1 MATRE
6 QDVLAAT
13 DPDQDELRARIEAA
27 IRQREAAPQ
36 QFLARPDVLPTGEES
51 RALAERVPGA
61 PTRPEAFGRGVVQGA
76 TFEFGDEISA
86 GVRSLV
92 ALAPGGVTPGEKF
105 EESVEEIRARNAAA
119 REAFPI
125 TSAVGTVVGAGG
137 VTLAGG
143 AAVGA
148 VRGAATGAR
157 LSLGRIA
164 ALGAAEGAVVGTGAA
179 EGGLAERAR
188 GGATGAAVGAVA
200 APLVTGVGRGLG
212 AVGTRALDVTGLRP
226 SREAAGVVGRTASRF
241 IDTIEERAERNLAQ
255 VIPEGRTLTEAAE
268 RLTETTR
275 PLTVMETSRD
285 VARRARAAVTAG
297 GRAGEEVPEF
307 LAKRVAGQ
315 EERVINDALRITGSG
330 NRASAFETRAQIVA
344 RRKEIASPLFEE
356 AFTDPATGSLRTV
369 PRELLADVLD
379 DPDYIKAYNRGR
391 RTAAR
396 EGIELPQ
403 LTDDLAEIP
412 LQGVQFMKEGVD
424 DIVGG
429 LRRRGRANEARVLGN
444 QLRDVMEEVKTEV
457 PVYRQALEVFAG
469 EKRLEEALEQG
480 QKLFRTL
487 PDEAEAI
494 FAELTESE
502 QEMFVRGGLSEAFNR
517 IEGTNASFNITA
529 RRPLSTQ
536 TNDIRRMRLLFP
548 SDEAFAEFQQ
558 GVADEAQIAI
568 TNRLIANQ
576 SATADKVVEFAQFSG
591 VDVNSLLTGNV
602 VGLGA
607 RAMAA
612 ALGSRGRGFTAELG
626 EAMIPMLTA
635 TGPEA
640 ADVLRR
646 LTILRQGVG
655 AQLSLSEAVAAG
667 VVAGGAAGV
676 ARPERPAR

>member
-1 MATRE
+1 MATQEAEVRRIFADRQGPGDQEPEDDEAQVRRLFRE
-6 QDVLAAT
+6 
-13 DPDQDELRARIEAA
+13 RAN
-27 IRQREAAPQ
+27 
-36 QFLARPDVLPTGEES
+36 RPGRL
-51 RALAERVPGA
+51 
-61 PTRPEAFGRGVVQGA
+61 EAFARGAAQGA

-86 GVRSLV
+86 GLQFLG
-92 ALAPGGVTPGEKF
+92 ALAPGGRSPKEAFDEGL
-105 EESVEEIRARNAAA
+105 ESAQAANVAA
-119 REAFPI
+119 REAHPVI
-125 TSAVGTVVGAGG
+125 SGLGTVVGAGG

-143 AAVGA
+143 AALGLGKGA
-148 VRGAATGAR
+148 VAGAR
-157 LSLGRIA
+157 MGLGRIA
-164 ALGAAEGAVVGTGAA
+164 ALGAAEGLVVGAGAA

-188 GGATGAAVGAVA
+188 GAATGAGVGLVA
-200 APLVTGVGRGLG
+200 APLVTGLGRG
-212 AVGTRALDVTGLRP
+212 ASAIGTKLLDASGQRPLVSRLTRGLVEP
-226 SREAAGVVGRTASRF
+226 
-241 IDTIEERAERNLAQ
+241 IEERAERSLSQ
-255 VIPEGRTLTEAAE
+255 VIPEGQSLTEAAE
-268 RLTETTR
+268 RLAETTR
-275 PLTVMETSRD
+275 PLTIMETSRD
-285 VARRARAAVTAG
+285 VARRARGAVTAG
-297 GRAGEEVPEF
+297 GRAGEEIPEF

-330 NRASAFETRAQIVA
+330 NRASAFETRAQIVT
-344 RRKEIASPLFEE
+344 RRKLLASPKFDE

-396 EGIELPQ
+396 EGIELPE
-403 LTDDLAEIP
+403 LTDELTEIP
-412 LQGVQFMKEGVD
+412 LQGVQFMKEGID

-429 LRRRGRANEARVLGN
+429 LRRKGRANEARVLGN
-444 QLRDVMEEVKTEV
+444 QLRDVMEDVKNEV
-457 PVYRQALEVFAG
+457 PVYREALEVFAG

-480 QKLFRTL
+480 QKLFRML
-487 PDEAEAI
+487 PEEAEAV

-517 IEGTNASFNITA
+517 IEGTKASFDITA

-558 GVADEAQIAI
+558 GIADEAEIAI

-576 SATADKVVEFAQFSG
+576 SATADKLVEFAQFSG
-591 VDVNSLLTGNV
+591 VDVASMLSGNV
-602 VGLGA
+602 VGIGA
-607 RAMAA
+607 RAVAS

-635 TGPEA
+635 TGSDA
-640 ADVLRR
+640 AGVLRK
-646 LTILRQGVG
+646 LTVLRQGVG

-676 ARPERPAR
+676 ARPERPSR